1 MKTMAVLIIGFV
13 CGLFAPDVINPNF
26 PKMIVKWMG
35 SPIVG
40 GLDPLAL
47 AITALAFAGVY
58 FARAK
63 HKGGKS

>member
-1 MKTMAVLIIGFV
+1 MKALALLLIGFMA
-13 CGLFAPDVINPNF
+13 GLFAPDVINPHF

-40 GLDPLAL
+40 GFDPLAL
-47 AITALAFAGVY
+47 AMTALAFAGIY